1 MKAWQFFFHRSFFFV
16 FFHLA
21 SALSCSKWLGKL
33 MRIRCCFLNE
43 KDRGQGCGI
52 SDCGVQCFGH
62 RERRQRPKLTPT
74 VKTASFSKESA
85 IWTIFD
91 PRITQTWL
99 KMMRESCV
107 CLRSK
112 EIWVFGSFRLFFKI
126 SQVFQIKKKWL
137 IKNFEAI
144 VRKFLLFWNKR
155 FQRSL
160 FHKIGPS
167 LTKSLYN

>member
-1 MKAWQFFFHRSFFFV
+1 MRFPITRNCHLLILGNFLPKANKQTSLWTRKKD
-16 FFHLA
+16 FHL
-21 SALSCSKWLGKL
+21 SKPQ
-33 MRIRCCFLNE
+33 RC
-43 KDRGQGCGI
+43 
-52 SDCGVQCFGH
+52 
-62 RERRQRPKLTPT
+62 KLTPT
-74 VKTASFSKESA
+74 LKTASFSKESA